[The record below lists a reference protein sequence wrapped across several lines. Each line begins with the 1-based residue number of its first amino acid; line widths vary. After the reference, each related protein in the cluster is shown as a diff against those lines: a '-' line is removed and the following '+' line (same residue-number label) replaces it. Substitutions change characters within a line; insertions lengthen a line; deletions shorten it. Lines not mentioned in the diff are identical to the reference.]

1 MEICFLIPGK
11 RSKIRAQ
18 IVFKFETCG
27 VGELVHKARLGSI
40 AAKVPALPMLATPDD
55 RSRQIFFG

>member
-1 MEICFLIPGK
+1 MEVCFLIHGK
-11 RSKIRAQ
+11 LSKIRTQ
-18 IVFKFETCG
+18 TVFEFGACG
-27 VGELVHKARLGSI
+27 LRELVHKARLGSI